1 MRLDFL
7 ERYSR
12 LDAPLQRLDARFK
25 LIFTFAFLIA
35 IFLTPVG
42 GWRQLV
48 AEGLLLSFLIGLSGV
63 SAAGLMKRWAGFL
76 VLFGFLT
83 AMAAPSRPEAATQ
96 GVIVV
101 ALSIL
106 AKDSLA
112 FLATLLLV
120 QVTPFRL
127 LLNAFRS
134 LGMPRALVSTLHFMY
149 RYLFVFVEELE
160 RMTLARRSRT
170 FKRSGHLDWGP
181 LTGLIGVLFL
191 RSIERGERV
200 HQAMLA
206 RGWDGH
212 LRGLD

>member
-7 ERYSR
+7 ERYCR
-12 LDAPLQRLDARFK
+12 LDAPLQRLDARIK
-25 LIFTFAFLIA
+25 LIFTVAFLIA
-35 IFLTPVG
+35 VFLTPVG
-42 GWRQLV
+42 GWRQL
-48 AEGLLLSFLIGLSGV
+48 AASGLLLSFLIGLSGV
-63 SAAGLMKRWAGFL
+63 PAADLLKRWVGFL
-76 VLFGFLT
+76 ILFGFLT
-83 AMAAPSRPEAATQ
+83 AMAAPSRPEAETQ

-134 LGMPRALVSTLHFMY
+134 FGMPRALVSTLHFMY
-149 RYLFVFVEELE
+149 RYLFVFAEELE

-170 FKRSGHLDWGP
+170 FKRSGRLDLGP
-181 LTGLIGVLFL
+181 LTSLIGVLFL

-206 RGWDGH
+206 RGWDGN